1 MLPRSLLRTLLP
13 ALGCLAQLSA
23 SSPLESVYQSNIRS
37 IRRNDV
43 LEDRNTQLLRLSE
56 DDASNE
62 TEGQDASWLHE
73 HSKLERADLDR
84 LLGELGL
91 TYGDARELVKRYAG
105 TDPVCTS
112 AGPSSTA
119 APTSQPT
126 STAPVSAGARNMNV
140 VYYAQTP
147 ATNQVPLSDICRD
160 PNVDIV
166 ILSFITDFYS
176 AGGYPMLNLGPR
188 CWAANSVQQ
197 AAGATGLLD
206 CVGDGFANQV
216 AACQQAGKK
225 MMLSVGGAI
234 ATNDL
239 PSAQAAT
246 TAAQMIWDL
255 FLGGSDARL
264 QPLRPFGPNIKLDGI
279 DIDNEAPAYSTYIP
293 EFVSALRTL
302 YAQDSSKQYFLS
314 AAPQCPRPDQSIPM
328 PQIIPDLDYVFVQF
342 YNNPQCN
349 VNAGT
354 GFLNSLQSWS
364 QDLLAASPG
373 APRRRRAMVN
383 SGRPPPKVFIGV
395 LAAEGSGHVTPAE
408 LMTILNTVKG
418 LNIPNLGGVSYWD
431 GAYQALSGQG
441 GQKSYAEVV
450 RETLA

>member
-1 MLPRSLLRTLLP
+1 
-13 ALGCLAQLSA
+13 
-23 SSPLESVYQSNIRS
+23 
-37 IRRNDV
+37 
-43 LEDRNTQLLRLSE
+43 
-56 DDASNE
+56 
-62 TEGQDASWLHE
+62 
-73 HSKLERADLDR
+73 
-84 LLGELGL
+84 
-91 TYGDARELVKRYAG
+91 
-105 TDPVCTS
+105 
-112 AGPSSTA
+112 
-119 APTSQPT
+119 
-126 STAPVSAGARNMNV
+126 
-140 VYYAQTP
+140 
-147 ATNQVPLSDICRD
+147 
-160 PNVDIV
+160 
-166 ILSFITDFYS
+166 
-176 AGGYPMLNLGPR
+176 
-188 CWAANSVQQ
+188 
-197 AAGATGLLD
+197 
-206 CVGDGFANQV
+206 
-216 AACQQAGKK
+216 

-373 APRRRRAMVN
+373 GSTGPDTGSGTDTGNTMGPFDIAPPQNPRAPRRRRAMVN